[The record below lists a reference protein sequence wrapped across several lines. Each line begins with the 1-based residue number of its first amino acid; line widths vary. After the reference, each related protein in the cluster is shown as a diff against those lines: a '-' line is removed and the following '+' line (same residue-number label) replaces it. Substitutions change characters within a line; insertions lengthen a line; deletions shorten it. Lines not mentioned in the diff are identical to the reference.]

1 MARNGDIK
9 MKWLKTKRSFA
20 RAVHVVQNQACW
32 DTSYIPSTM
41 RLRNLKTQLCFY
53 GLAYRPRGA
62 FRKHSSNWRNLK
74 TASRFRGK
82 ENILKTRLFKND
94 DVTIITWFPCASYPQ
109 TNPKWPVIGA
119 FLSSSGAVWT
129 EHIWWVFRIKPLF
142 SNPYGVVCVERAFQS
157 GKSEAVLTVWN
168 FSFLEKHSKHNLY
181 HKDLW

>member
-1 MARNGDIK
+1 MVKNEKELCTSCSRCTKSSMLGHKLYPVHNA
-9 MKWLKTKRSFA
+9 LKKFENAALFLRFGLPSTRSFSK
-20 RAVHVVQNQACW
+20 
-32 DTSYIPSTM
+32 T
-41 RLRNLKTQLCFY
+41 LFKLKEFE
-53 GLAYRPRGA
+53 
-62 FRKHSSNWRNLK
+62 FVW
-74 TASRFRGK
+74 K

-94 DVTIITWFPCASYPQ
+94 DVTIITWFPCPSFPQ